1 MKQNL
6 LNNIRH
12 CLAFLVL
19 INNIG
24 TLSAQE
30 TQDSVRVYF
39 HQGDTRLDLYLREN
53 RKALDKLIP
62 FFTDT
67 HNADYR
73 LRKISVIGAASPEG
87 TIPLNK
93 RLAEERA
100 RNLFQYISDGT
111 NTATFLKDMTF
122 TGRDWDRLITLV
134 KGDAQVPYQSEVLCL
149 LEEIST
155 QDGMDGQDRLPELK
169 RLQGGEPYMY
179 MFKHLFPELR
189 SSLVK
194 IWYET
199 VEKKNVTDTLRIIDT
214 LRVHTRDTL
223 FLRDTIVIRVPE
235 EKRPFSMAV
244 TTNMLYDA
252 LAVPNIGVEFYLG
265 RNWSLTANWAYGW
278 WKNNHRHYY
287 WRIYGGE
294 LSLRHWFGK
303 QATAHRSP
311 LTGHHIGVYGQTVT
325 YDFEFGGKGQMGGE
339 PGGSLWDRAS
349 FGAGIAYGYSLPIAR
364 RLNIDFSIGL
374 GYLGGKYYEY
384 IPIDQCYV
392 WQTTKQRHYW
402 GPTKLEVSLV
412 WLIGRENYNQ
422 KKEKQKQ

>member
-1 MKQNL
+1 MKWNL
-6 LNNIRH
+6 LNNYG
-12 CLAFLVL
+12 LALL
-19 INNIG
+19 LYICNIG
-24 TLSAQE
+24 VLSAQE
-30 TQDSVRVYF
+30 AQDSARIYF
-39 HQGDTRLDLYLREN
+39 RQGYAGLDLRLREN
-53 RKALDKLIP
+53 KKALDKLRAV
-62 FFTDT
+62 FTDT
-67 HNADYR
+67 NYR
-73 LRKISVIGAASPEG
+73 LWKISVTGAASPEG
-87 TIPLNK
+87 AISLNK

-111 NTATFLKDMTF
+111 NTDALLRERIFV
-122 TGRDWDRLITLV
+122 GRDWKRLIALV
-134 KGDAQVPYQSEVLCL
+134 KEDTQVPCRSEVLRL
-149 LEEIST
+149 LEKISA
-155 QDGMDGQDRLPELK
+155 QEGVDGQDRLSELR

-179 MFKHLFPELR
+179 MYKHLFPELR
-189 SSLVK
+189 SSQVK
-194 IWYET
+194 VWYET
-199 VEKKNVTDTLRIIDT
+199 VREKLLTDTLRIVDT
-214 LRVHTRDTL
+214 LRIHTRDTL
-223 FLRDTIVIRVPE
+223 FLHDTIVIRVPE

-252 LAVPNIGVEFYLG
+252 LAVPNIGVEFFLG
-265 RNWSLTANWAYGW
+265 HSWSLAANWAYGW
-278 WKNNHRHYY
+278 WKNDHRRYY

-303 QATAHRSP
+303 RAIGKP

-349 FGAGIAYGYSLPIAR
+349 FGVGIAYGYSLPIAR

-392 WQTTKQRHYW
+392 WQATKQRHYW

-422 KKEKQKQ
+422 KKGKQEQ